1 MNKQHVLAEIKRTAQ
16 ENGGAPL
23 GWKRFFSE
31 TGIRYHDWF
40 GKYWSRWGDAVR
52 EAGFEPNKLT
62 EAYGDEL
69 LIEKYIGLVR
79 DLGRIPVKGEL
90 RLKKRRDASFPNEKA
105 FERFGSKGQL
115 IAKVLEYCTI
125 HAGFDDVAPLFR
137 QVPLDRAETPHEQEN
152 AEIEVIGAIYLL
164 KSGRYYKI
172 GRTNALGR
180 REYELAIQLPA
191 KAKTVHV
198 IRTDDPTGIE
208 AYWHNRF
215 AAKRSN
221 GEWFELG
228 ASDVQAFKRR
238 KFM

>member
-1 MNKQHVLAEIKRTAQ
+1 MNKQHILAEIKRTAQ
-16 ENGGAPL
+16 DNVGIPL

-69 LIEKYIGLVR
+69 LIERYVGLVR

-90 RLKKRRDASFPNEKA
+90 RLKKRDDPSFPNEKA

-115 IAKVLEYCTI
+115 LAKVLEYCSV
-125 HAGFDDVAPLFR
+125 HSGFDDVAPLCA
-137 QVPLDRAETPHEQEN
+137 QLPLNGVEKPSESDNFKTEACGT
-152 AEIEVIGAIYLL
+152 VDLL
-164 KSGRYYKI
+164 KSGRHYKI

-221 GEWFELG
+221 GEWFELD